1 MSVCWTNHH
10 IFITQ
15 GHSCIM
21 FNLLLQTEAEYPQIT
36 VPQRMVDRLQKQKTK
51 QALAEAITV

>member
-1 MSVCWTNHH
+1 
-10 IFITQ
+10 
-15 GHSCIM
+15 M

-36 VPQRMVDRLQKQKTK
+36 LPQRMVDRLQKQKTK